1 MSSAICAASQPPP
14 TVVASTMASIVNL
27 VSLLAGVSV
36 LVMSLIKWFSFAW
49 TQYRGGRNKRAP
61 AGRRAVR

>member
-1 MSSAICAASQPPP
+1 MRSAPQASQPPP

-27 VSLLAGVSV
+27 VSLMAGASV

-49 TQYRGGRNKRAP
+49 KRYRGGRNKRAP
-61 AGRRAVR
+61 AWRRAVR